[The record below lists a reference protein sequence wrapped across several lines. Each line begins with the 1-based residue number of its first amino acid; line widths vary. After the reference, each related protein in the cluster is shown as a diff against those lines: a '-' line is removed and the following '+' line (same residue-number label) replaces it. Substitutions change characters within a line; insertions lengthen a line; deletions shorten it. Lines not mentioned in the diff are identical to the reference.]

1 MIVISAVDNVT
12 DNDASGSLSMRSAMS
27 ATQLRR
33 NLSVYAG
40 IVAVVAMGAVTAG
53 CGKSNQPAPSSSST
67 PTSSSQ
73 PSVSPTQNQ
82 PNPTDGNSFTPTP
95 HPVQPSHPPG
105 R

>member
-1 MIVISAVDNVT
+1 MIVISGVDNVT
-12 DNDASGSLSMRSAMS
+12 DNDESGSQSMRSAMS

-33 NLSVYAG
+33 KLPVYAG
-40 IVAVVAMGAVTAG
+40 IVVVAMGAVTAG
-53 CGKSNQPAPSSSST
+53 CGKNDQPAPSSSST
-67 PTSSSQ
+67 STSSTQ